1 MPDRGLRCFLNLLSY
16 KEPDGRLG
24 KANLNTEVR
33 GRIKNQQLAKQVEKA
48 ILTDMLP
55 ENSWVTGPDTPG
67 CHASFYK
74 RLKIRFRRLF
84 PLEALL

>member
-24 KANLNTEVR
+24 KANLNTEAG
-33 GRIKNQQLAKQVEKA
+33 GRLKNQQLAKQVKKA
-48 ILTDMLP
+48 ILTDILP
-55 ENSWVTGPDTPG
+55 ENSWVTGPDTPD

-74 RLKIRFRRLF
+74 RLKIRLWTLF
-84 PLEALL
+84 LMEVLL